1 MVIYA
6 DILFITNLYIDFF
19 LLVCVKN
26 LLHLQTGA
34 LRLLLGA
41 LAGAACSMTALLPSM
56 QTPLSVVLGIAAALA
71 VTAAAFAPVKWQMY
85 LKISVS
91 YWISSFLFAGFF
103 MLIYNFFA
111 PRNLAVISGVVY
123 LDISAAML
131 FGMTV
136 FAYIVLSLLQKI
148 VGTRESSMRFCRL
161 IISNNGKTVN
171 IHAKADTGNSLCEPF
186 SGLPII
192 VAEESAVSNVMPDS
206 IKNFLQNAD
215 VDGTIRLVPFN
226 GMGGSG
232 VLPAFMAEKVCFDK
246 TNTPIKCYI
255 AVCTQKLSSGQ
266 FQAIFNPDLL
276 ETQLLSGKTK
286 TKEHSAEDGSLLQ

>member
-26 LLHLQTGA
+26 ILHLNTGA
-34 LRLLLGA
+34 VRLLLGA
-41 LAGAACSMTALLPSM
+41 LVGAACSMTALLPSL
-56 QTPLSVVLGIAAALA
+56 QPPLSVILGVVAALA

-111 PRNLAVISGVVY
+111 PKNLAVISGVVY

-131 FGMTV
+131 FGITV
-136 FAYIVLSLLQKI
+136 FSYIVLSLLQKI
-148 VGTRESSMRFCRL
+148 VGPKESSMRFCKL
-161 IISNNGKTVN
+161 TITNNAKTVK
-171 IHAKADTGNSLCEPF
+171 IHAKADTGNALCEPF

-192 VAEESAVSNVMPDS
+192 VAEESAISDVTPDS

-215 VDGTIRLVPFN
+215 INGEIRLVPFN

-232 VLPAFMAEKVCFDK
+232 VLPAFMASSVYLDK
-246 TNTPIKCYI
+246 NITPVKCYI
-255 AVCTQKLSSGQ
+255 AVCSQKLSSGQ

-276 ETQLLSGKTK
+276 ESQLLSSTTK
-286 TKEHSAEDGSLLQ
+286 NIETPAENGSISQ